1 MEVGVEISLSL
12 PLSPQETQQKVTRH
26 EGRRKE
32 RKTPL
37 LFLTISFYL
46 LAGPALLRRDP
57 RDKMEPKSQSYLQPP
72 KRGSRKGMTC
82 FKQREKCG

>member
-37 LFLTISFYL
+37 SSLIPHYL
-46 LAGPALLRRDP
+46 LLSAGRTSA
-57 RDKMEPKSQSYLQPP
+57 PP
-72 KRGSRKGMTC
+72 QGPP
-82 FKQREKCG
+82 